1 MVASMTLLPVLAVP
15 VKSSSLNGLDSLL
28 SIVQM
33 PGGVPVGTFAIGPAG
48 AINAALFACEILAL
62 EDQSLRQRLLEWRQR
77 QSENVADIP
86 EDLATE

>member
-1 MVASMTLLPVLAVP
+1 
-15 VKSSSLNGLDSLL
+15 
-28 SIVQM
+28 M
-33 PGGVPVGTFAIGPAG
+33 PGGVPVGTFAIGTAG